1 MGPEKLCLLL
11 LFGWTAGS
19 KPSDLCNLKSQQRGV
34 TSSRLGG
41 VRALMTSVR
50 LVCALCPPTFFRI
63 PPVRLFLT
71 GNARQPF
78 SLDRQPDISRSDGLW
93 KVQI

>member
-11 LFGWTAGS
+11 LFGWPAGS

-41 VRALMTSVR
+41 QSSDDF
-50 LVCALCPPTFFRI
+50 CSFGLCTLSSD
-63 PPVRLFLT
+63 LFSHPSCET
-71 GNARQPF
+71 
-78 SLDRQPDISRSDGLW
+78 ISDW
-93 KVQI
+93 

>member
-34 TSSRLGG
+34 ISSRLGG
-41 VRALMTSVR
+41 QSSDDF
-50 LVCALCPPTFFRI
+50 CSFGLCTLSSD
-63 PPVRLFLT
+63 LFSHPACET
-71 GNARQPF
+71 
-78 SLDRQPDISRSDGLW
+78 ISDW
-93 KVQI
+93 